1 MGELV
6 VKFIEVEKLAKF
18 IGKLI
23 GLLLN
28 LGFIVFCV
36 YLGYL
41 ELDIV
46 SFYNAI
52 SYSLIYK
59 IFFFFYIV
67 WLLLSLLFLPFQI
80 YEGIKYYFTD
90 LHKYNQE
97 DELNAETKEIR
108 EYIKLRGG
116 R

>member
-1 MGELV
+1 M
-6 VKFIEVEKLAKF
+6 EKLGYF

-23 GLLLN
+23 PLLL
-28 LGFIVFCV
+28 LIGLIGFCV

-52 SYSLIYK
+52 SHSLIYK
-59 IFFFFYIV
+59 IFFFFYLV
-67 WLLLSLLFLPFQI
+67 WLLLSLLFLPFYI

-108 EYIKLRGG
+108 KYIKLRRGG
-116 R
+116 

>member
-1 MGELV
+1 M
-6 VKFIEVEKLAKF
+6 EKLGEF

-23 GLLLN
+23 LLLLYLGFLGFCGYLGLL
-28 LGFIVFCV
+28 GF
-36 YLGYL
+36 
-41 ELDIV
+41 DIV

-52 SYSLIYK
+52 SHSLIYK
-59 IFFFFYIV
+59 IFFFIYLGWF
-67 WLLLSLLFLPFQI
+67 LLALLTLPFQI

>member
-1 MGELV
+1 M
-6 VKFIEVEKLAKF
+6 EKLGKF

-23 GLLLN
+23 GLLIII
-28 LGFIVFCV
+28 GFFGFCG
-36 YLGYL
+36 YLGHL
-41 ELDIV
+41 EFDIV

-52 SYSLIYK
+52 SHSLIYK
-59 IFFFFYIV
+59 IFFFFYLV
-67 WLLLSLLFLPFQI
+67 WFLLALLFLPI
-80 YEGIKYYFTD
+80 ELYEGIKYYFTD
-90 LHKYNQE
+90 LHRYNQE

>member
-1 MGELV
+1 M
-6 VKFIEVEKLAKF
+6 EKLGTF

-23 GLLLN
+23 PLLL
-28 LGFIVFCV
+28 LIGFFGFCG

-41 ELDIV
+41 GFDIV

-52 SYSLIYK
+52 SHSLIYK
-59 IFFFFYIV
+59 ILFFFYLV
-67 WLLLSLLFLPFQI
+67 WFLISLPFTV
-80 YEGIKYYFTD
+80 YELTKYYFTD
-90 LHKYNQE
+90 LHKYNKE

-108 EYIKLRGG
+108 EYIELRGG

>member
-1 MGELV
+1 MN
-6 VKFIEVEKLAKF
+6 KLL
-18 IGKLI
+18 KLI
-23 GLLLN
+23 PLLL
-28 LGFIVFCV
+28 LIGFFGFCG

-41 ELDIV
+41 GFDIV

-52 SYSLIYK
+52 SHSLIYK
-59 IFFFFYIV
+59 IFFFFYLV
-67 WLLLSLLFLPFQI
+67 WFVLALLALPFAL
-80 YEGIKYYFTD
+80 YEVLKYYFTD

-97 DELNAETKEIR
+97 DELNAETKEIM

>member
-1 MGELV
+1 M
-6 VKFIEVEKLAKF
+6 EKLGKF

-23 GLLLN
+23 GSLLY
-28 LGFIVFCV
+28 LGFLGFCG
-36 YLGYL
+36 YLGL
-41 ELDIV
+41 LGFDIV

-52 SYSLIYK
+52 SHSLIYK
-59 IFFFFYIV
+59 IFFFFYLA
-67 WLLLSLLFLPFQI
+67 WFLLGLLVLPFAL
-80 YEGIKYYFTD
+80 YEVLKYYFTD

>member
-1 MGELV
+1 M
-6 VKFIEVEKLAKF
+6 EKLGYF

-23 GLLLN
+23 GLLIII
-28 LGFIVFCV
+28 GFFGFCG
-36 YLGYL
+36 YLGHL
-41 ELDIV
+41 EFDIV

-52 SYSLIYK
+52 SHSLIYK
-59 IFFFFYIV
+59 IFFFFYLV
-67 WLLLSLLFLPFQI
+67 WFVLFLLSLPFQI
-80 YEGIKYYFTD
+80 YKGIKYYFLD

-97 DELNAETKEIR
+97 AELNAETKEIR

>member
-1 MGELV
+1 M
-6 VKFIEVEKLAKF
+6 EKLL
-18 IGKLI
+18 KLI
-23 GLLLN
+23 SKLIPLLLLIGFFGFCGYLGLL
-28 LGFIVFCV
+28 GF
-36 YLGYL
+36 
-41 ELDIV
+41 DIV

-52 SYSLIYK
+52 SHSLIYK
-59 IFFFFYIV
+59 IFFFFYLV
-67 WLLLSLLFLPFQI
+67 WFLLALLALPFQI

-97 DELNAETKEIR
+97 AELNAETKEIR

>member
-1 MGELV
+1 M
-6 VKFIEVEKLAKF
+6 EKLGKF

-23 GLLLN
+23 GLLIII
-28 LGFIVFCV
+28 GFFGFCG
-36 YLGYL
+36 YLGHL
-41 ELDIV
+41 EFDIV

-52 SYSLIYK
+52 SHSLIYK
-59 IFFFFYIV
+59 IFFFFYLGWFLIY
-67 WLLLSLLFLPFQI
+67 LPFAL
-80 YEGIKYYFTD
+80 YEVLKYYFTD

>member
-1 MGELV
+1 M
-6 VKFIEVEKLAKF
+6 EKLLKL

-23 GLLLN
+23 PLLLLIGFFGFCGYLGLL
-28 LGFIVFCV
+28 GF
-36 YLGYL
+36 
-41 ELDIV
+41 DIV

-52 SYSLIYK
+52 SHSLIYK
-59 IFFFFYIV
+59 IFFFFYLV
-67 WLLLSLLFLPFQI
+67 WFLLALLFLPFAL
-80 YEGIKYYFTD
+80 YEVLKYYFTD

>member
-1 MGELV
+1 M
-6 VKFIEVEKLAKF
+6 KKLP
-18 IGKLI
+18 KLI
-23 GLLLN
+23 PLLLN
-28 LGFIVFCV
+28 LGFIGFCV

-52 SYSLIYK
+52 SHSLIYK
-59 IFFFFYIV
+59 IFFFFNLV

-80 YEGIKYYFTD
+80 YKGIKYYFTD

-97 DELNAETKEIR
+97 DELKYETKEIR

>member
-1 MGELV
+1 M
-6 VKFIEVEKLAKF
+6 EKLGYF

-23 GLLLN
+23 GLLIII
-28 LGFIVFCV
+28 GFFGFCG
-36 YLGYL
+36 YLGHL
-41 ELDIV
+41 EFDIV

-52 SYSLIYK
+52 SHSLIYK
-59 IFFFFYIV
+59 IFFFFYLV
-67 WLLLSLLFLPFQI
+67 WFVLFLLSLPFQI
-80 YEGIKYYFTD
+80 YGWLKYYFLD

-97 DELNAETKEIR
+97 AELNAETKEIR

>member
-1 MGELV
+1 M
-6 VKFIEVEKLAKF
+6 EKLGKF

-23 GLLLN
+23 GLLIII
-28 LGFIVFCV
+28 GFFGFCG
-36 YLGYL
+36 YLGHL
-41 ELDIV
+41 EFDIV

-52 SYSLIYK
+52 SHSLIYK
-59 IFFFFYIV
+59 IFFFFYLV
-67 WLLLSLLFLPFQI
+67 WFLLALLFLPFQI

>member
-1 MGELV
+1 M
-6 VKFIEVEKLAKF
+6 EKLGYF

-23 GLLLN
+23 GLLILI
-28 LGFIVFCV
+28 GFFGFCG
-36 YLGYL
+36 YLGHT
-41 ELDIV
+41 EFDIV

-52 SYSLIYK
+52 SHSLIYK
-59 IFFFFYIV
+59 IFFFFYLV
-67 WLLLSLLFLPFQI
+67 WFVLFLLSLPFQI
-80 YEGIKYYFTD
+80 YGWLKYYFLD

-97 DELNAETKEIR
+97 AELNAETKEIR

>member
-1 MGELV
+1 M
-6 VKFIEVEKLAKF
+6 EKLGYF

-23 GLLLN
+23 GLLIN
-28 LGFIVFCV
+28 IGFFGFCI
-36 YLGYL
+36 YLGHL
-41 ELDIV
+41 EFDIV

-52 SYSLIYK
+52 SHSLIYK
-59 IFFFFYIV
+59 IFFFFYLV

-80 YEGIKYYFTD
+80 YKGIKYYFTD

>member
-1 MGELV
+1 M
-6 VKFIEVEKLAKF
+6 EKLGKF

-23 GLLLN
+23 PLLL
-28 LGFIVFCV
+28 LIGFFGFCI
-36 YLGYL
+36 YLGSTG
-41 ELDIV
+41 LDIV

-52 SYSLIYK
+52 SHSLIYK
-59 IFFFFYIV
+59 IFFFFYLAYF
-67 WLLLSLLFLPFQI
+67 LLALLFLPFQI
-80 YEGIKYYFTD
+80 YKGIKYYFLD

-97 DELNAETKEIR
+97 AELNAETKEIR